1 MTVDVKELTL
11 LCVEDNKT
19 SQLIYEA
26 SLEDKVK
33 RIIFADDGAQG
44 YEKFQT
50 NDVDIIFSD
59 YDMPILN
66 GLEMIKKI
74 REENKEIPIVL
85 ISAIDD
91 LSVMI
96 RALQMNINN
105 FVQKPLVSEEIVA
118 ALNSAAK
125 LIIANNVL
133 KEERDRKLQLLQDKH
148 TYTSYQEELSF
159 AKELNILRN
168 DFYYQMIK
176 GKEIVLVDFLYQP
189 LDVVSGDAYSARR
202 IDENRTFY
210 LIVDGMGKGFS
221 ASLTAMIIT
230 SFINHII
237 DKMIEFESF
246 SFDMLIRESMDYIK
260 PILLDEEALAID
272 YIFFD
277 SAYNKL
283 QYAKFAMP
291 ASLMQ
296 DSNDEIIKI
305 KSNNPPLSKW
315 QEGFKVGEYDIADID
330 KFLFFSDGIVENSMK
345 DSDEPYSSQIESDFK
360 NSFSKEEFKSK
371 LLNSIEHQE
380 DDLTLLFIN
389 KLKLDDTLVARD
401 TFHSNLESL
410 DVADEWYTEVIETLL
425 DDTKLAYSM
434 NLTFTELFMNAFEHG
449 NLGLTAQQKHKLL
462 EEDEYFETLNTLS
475 EKCTKKTTVSVYKVN
490 NLSSSYIITK
500 IHDEGE
506 GFDTQML
513 SEIFRNSRKFNG
525 RGVFVSRKNS
535 MGIYYNTQGNCVLYL
550 NKI

>member
-1 MTVDVKELTL
+1 MIVDAKELTL

-33 RIIFADDGAQG
+33 KILFADNGAEG
-44 YEKFQT
+44 YEQFKAY
-50 NDVDIIFSD
+50 DVDIIFSD

-91 LSVMI
+91 LSVMT

-105 FVQKPLVSEEIVA
+105 FVQKPLVTEKLVE

-133 KEERDRKLQLLQDKH
+133 KQERDKKLQLLQDKYM
-148 TYTSYQEELSF
+148 YTSYQEDLSF
-159 AKELNILRN
+159 SKELNILRN
-168 DFYYQMIK
+168 DFYYQMIR

-202 IDENRTFY
+202 IDEYRTFY
-210 LIVDGMGKGFS
+210 LIVDGMGKGLS
-221 ASLTAMIIT
+221 ASLTAMIMT

-237 DKMIEFESF
+237 DKMIEFDSF
-246 SFDMLIRESMDYIK
+246 SFDILIRESMDYIK

-277 SAYNKL
+277 STYNKL
-283 QYAKFAMP
+283 HYAKFAMP
-291 ASLMQ
+291 ASLLQ
-296 DSNDEIIKI
+296 NSNEIIKLR
-305 KSNNPPLSKW
+305 SNNPPLSKW
-315 QEGFKVGEYDIADID
+315 QENFKVDEYDISNID

-345 DSDEPYSSQIESDFK
+345 DSDKPYSSQIESDFK

-389 KLKLDDTLVARD
+389 KLKLDDTLVSKS
-401 TFHSNLESL
+401 TFNSDLESL
-410 DVADEWYTEVIETLL
+410 DVADEWYTGVIETLS
-425 DDTKLAYSM
+425 DDTKLAYSI

-475 EKCTKKTTVSVYKVN
+475 EKCTKTTTVSVYRVN